1 VKHGDKTIGKEKERW
16 LKEKVKDK
24 GSDSALGEKART
36 SSGIEVNLLYT
47 PEDIK
52 GVDYLNEL
60 GFPGEYPFTRGVY
73 PTMYRGRNWTMRQYS
88 GLATAEESNARYK
101 FLLEGGQTGLSVA
114 LDLPT
119 QMGIDSDHELAEGE
133 VGVVGV
139 SIDTLKDMELL
150 FEGIPLNKIT
160 TSFTINATAA
170 ILLAMYIAV
179 GEKQGVPPEKLGGT
193 IQNDI
198 LKEYVARGA
207 WIFPLEPSVRL
218 IGDTIEYCMENIPRF
233 NPISISGAHFRGA
246 GANAIQEIAFTF
258 CDAIVYVDSML
269 KRGIDVDKFAPM
281 LSFWFTTNIDFF
293 EEIAKFRAAR
303 RLWANI
309 MKERYGAKNPRSW
322 MLRFGTSILAVSLT
336 AQQPENNIVRV
347 ACEAMAAVLAGV
359 QSLFTASYDEAYS
372 IPTEEAAQIALRTQ
386 QVLAYETG
394 ITRTV
399 DPLAGS
405 YYVEYLTNRLEEEIT
420 KLMEK
425 IEDLGGMVEM
435 IQSGYVQR
443 EITNM
448 AYEHE
453 RNIKSG
459 EKVMV
464 GVNRFVVDEKE
475 RELSLYEMDPEVSKK
490 QIARLQ
496 RVKAERDNKHVGA
509 TLEKL
514 RLVAEGKQNIMPSL
528 IDAVKAYATIGEI
541 TDVLRNV
548 FGSFDEPVQ
557 I

>member
-1 VKHGDKTIGKEKERW
+1 VKHGDKIIGKEKERW
-16 LKEKVKDK
+16 LRERVKDRDL
-24 GSDSALGEKART
+24 DSAMEGKTKT

-47 PEDIK
+47 PDDIK

-150 FEGIPLNKIT
+150 FEGIPLDKIT

-170 ILLAMYIAV
+170 ILLAMYVAV

-269 KRGIDVDKFAPM
+269 ERGIDVDKFAPM

-293 EEIAKFRAAR
+293 EEVAKFRAAR
-303 RLWANI
+303 RLWAKI
-309 MKERYGAKNPRSW
+309 MKERYGAKNSRSW
-322 MLRFGTSILAVSLT
+322 MLRFGTSILAVTLT

-347 ACEAMAAVLAGV
+347 AYEAMAAVLGGV

-372 IPTEEAAQIALRTQ
+372 IPSEEAAQIALRTQ

-405 YYVEYLTNRLEEEIT
+405 YYVECLTNRLEEEIT

-425 IEDLGGMVEM
+425 IEALGGMVEM
-435 IQSGYVQR
+435 IQSGYVQG
-443 EITNM
+443 EISNM
-448 AYEHE
+448 AYEHQ

-514 RLVAEGKQNIMPSL
+514 KLAAEGRQNIMPSL

-541 TDVLRNV
+541 TDVLRDV

>member
-1 VKHGDKTIGKEKERW
+1 MKYSDETVGKEKERW
-16 LKEKVKDK
+16 AKETVKDK
-24 GSDSALGEKART
+24 VSGKKAQTSA
-36 SSGIEVNLLYT
+36 GIEVDLLYT
-47 PEDIK
+47 PEDIQ
-52 GVDYLNEL
+52 GTDYLSNT

-101 FLLEGGQTGLSVA
+101 FLLEQGQTGLSVA

-150 FEGIPLNKIT
+150 FGGIALDKIT

-170 ILLAMYIAV
+170 ILLAMYVAV
-179 GEKQGVPPEKLGGT
+179 GEKQGVSPEKLGGT

-233 NPISISGAHFRGA
+233 NPISISGSHFRGA
-246 GANAIQEIAFTF
+246 GANAIQELAFAF

-269 KRGIDVDKFAPM
+269 ERGIDVDRFTPL
-281 LSFWFTTNIDFF
+281 LSFWFCSNIDFF

-303 RLWANI
+303 RLWAKI
-309 MKERYGAKNPRSW
+309 MKERYGAKNPKSW
-322 MLRFGTSILAVSLT
+322 MLRFGTSTLGVSLT

-347 ACEAMAAVLAGV
+347 AYEAMAAALGGV
-359 QSLFTASYDEAYS
+359 QSLFTASFDEGYS

-394 ITRTV
+394 ITNTV

-405 YYVEYLTNRLEEEIT
+405 YYLEHLTNRLEEET
-420 KLMEK
+420 VKLMKK
-425 IEDLGGMVEM
+425 IEDIGGMVEA
-435 IQSGYVQR
+435 IQSGHVQR
-443 EITNM
+443 EILNM

-453 RNIKSG
+453 KKIKSG
-459 EKVMV
+459 EKVLV
-464 GVNRFVVDEKE
+464 GVNRFIVDEKE
-475 RELSLYEMDPEVSKK
+475 KELSLYEMDPEVSKR
-490 QIARLQ
+490 QIERLQ
-496 RVKAERDNKHVGA
+496 RVKSVRDNKQVES
-509 TLEKL
+509 TLEEL
-514 RLVAEGKQNIMPSL
+514 RQAANGRGNIMPPL
-528 IDAVKAYATIGEI
+528 IDAVKAYATVGEI
-541 TDVLRNV
+541 TDILRDI
-548 FGSFDEPVQ
+548 FGSFKEPVQ

>member
-16 LKEKVKDK
+16 LRERVKDR
-24 GSDSALGEKART
+24 GLDSAIEGKAKT

-139 SIDTLKDMELL
+139 SIDTLKDIELL
-150 FEGIPLNKIT
+150 FEGIPLDKIT

>member
-1 VKHGDKTIGKEKERW
+1 VKHGDKTIGKEKQRW
-16 LKEKVKDK
+16 LRERVKDR
-24 GSDSALGEKART
+24 GLDSAMEGKAKT
-36 SSGIEVNLLYT
+36 SSGVAVNLLYT

-52 GVDYLNEL
+52 GVGYLNEL
-60 GFPGEYPFTRGVY
+60 GFPGEYPFTRGIY

-150 FEGIPLNKIT
+150 FEGIPLDKIT

-269 KRGIDVDKFAPM
+269 ERGIGVDRFAPM

-293 EEIAKFRAAR
+293 EEVAKFRAAR
-303 RLWANI
+303 RLWAKI
-309 MKERYGAKNPRSW
+309 MKERYGAKDPRSW

-347 ACEAMAAVLAGV
+347 AYEAMAAVLGGV

-394 ITRTV
+394 ITKTV

-405 YYVEYLTNRLEEEIT
+405 YYVENLTNRLEEET
-420 KLMEK
+420 CKLMEK
-425 IEDLGGMVEM
+425 IESLGGMVEM
-435 IQSGYVQR
+435 IQRGYVQR
-443 EITNM
+443 EISNM

-453 RNIKSG
+453 RKIKSG

-541 TDVLRNV
+541 TGVLRDV
-548 FGSFDEPVQ
+548 FGSFEEPVQ

>member
-1 VKHGDKTIGKEKERW
+1 MKHGDKTIGKEKQRW
-16 LKEKVKDK
+16 LKEKVKEK
-24 GSDSALGEKART
+24 GSDSASGEKART
-36 SSGIEVNLLYT
+36 AAGIEVDLLYT
-47 PEDIK
+47 PQDIK
-52 GVDYLNEL
+52 GIDYLNEL
-60 GFPGEYPFTRGVY
+60 GFPGEYPFTRGIY
-73 PTMYRGRNWTMRQYS
+73 PTMYRGRHWTMRQYS

-150 FEGIPLNKIT
+150 FEGIPLDRIT

-179 GEKQGVPPEKLGGT
+179 GEKQGVSPEKLGGT

-258 CDAIVYVDSML
+258 GDAIVYVDSML
-269 KRGIDVDKFAPM
+269 ERGIDVDRFAPM

-293 EEIAKFRAAR
+293 EEVAKFRAAR
-303 RLWANI
+303 RLWAKI

-347 ACEAMAAVLAGV
+347 AYEAMAAVLGGI

-394 ITRTV
+394 ITKTV

-443 EITNM
+443 EISNM

-453 RNIKSG
+453 RKIKSG
-459 EKVMV
+459 EKVLV
-464 GVNRFVVDEKE
+464 GVNSFVVDEKE

-509 TLEKL
+509 TLGKL

-541 TDVLRNV
+541 TGVLRDV
-548 FGSFDEPVQ
+548 FGSFEEPVQ

>member
-1 VKHGDKTIGKEKERW
+1 MKHGDKIIGKEKERW
-16 LKEKVKDK
+16 LRERVKDRDL
-24 GSDSALGEKART
+24 DSAMEGKTKT

-47 PEDIK
+47 PDDIK

-150 FEGIPLNKIT
+150 FEGIPLDKIT

-170 ILLAMYIAV
+170 ILLAMYVAV

-269 KRGIDVDKFAPM
+269 ERGIDVDKFAPM

-293 EEIAKFRAAR
+293 EEVAKFRAAR
-303 RLWANI
+303 RLWAKI
-309 MKERYGAKNPRSW
+309 MKERYGAKNSRSW
-322 MLRFGTSILAVSLT
+322 MLRFGTSILAVTLT

-347 ACEAMAAVLAGV
+347 AYEAMAAVLGGV

-372 IPTEEAAQIALRTQ
+372 IPSEEAAQIALRTQ

-405 YYVEYLTNRLEEEIT
+405 YYVECLTNRLEEEIT

-425 IEDLGGMVEM
+425 IEALGGMVEM
-435 IQSGYVQR
+435 IQSGYVQG
-443 EITNM
+443 EISNM
-448 AYEHE
+448 AYEHQ

-514 RLVAEGKQNIMPSL
+514 KLAAEGRQNIMPSL

-541 TDVLRNV
+541 TDVLRDV

>member
-1 VKHGDKTIGKEKERW
+1 MKHGDKTIGKEKERW
-16 LKEKVKDK
+16 LRERVKDR
-24 GSDSALGEKART
+24 GLDSAMEEKTKT

-150 FEGIPLNKIT
+150 FEGIPLDKIT

-246 GANAIQEIAFTF
+246 GSNAIQEIAFTF

-269 KRGIDVDKFAPM
+269 ERGIDVDKFAPM

-303 RLWANI
+303 RLWAKI

-347 ACEAMAAVLAGV
+347 AYEAMAAVLGGV

-372 IPTEEAAQIALRTQ
+372 IPSEEAAQIALRTQ

-425 IEDLGGMVEM
+425 IEALGGMVEM
-435 IQSGYVQR
+435 IQSGYIQR
-443 EITNM
+443 EISNM

-453 RNIKSG
+453 RNVKSG

-490 QIARLQ
+490 QIAGLQ

-514 RLVAEGKQNIMPSL
+514 RLVTEGKQNIMPSL

>member
-1 VKHGDKTIGKEKERW
+1 MKHGDKTIGKEKERW
-16 LKEKVKDK
+16 LKERVKDK
-24 GSDSALGEKART
+24 GLDKTLDEKAQT
-36 SSGIEVNLLYT
+36 SSGIEVDLLYT

-52 GVDYLNEL
+52 GIDYLNEL

-139 SIDTLKDMELL
+139 SIDTLKDMERL
-150 FEGIPLNKIT
+150 FEGIPLDRIT

-179 GEKQGVPPEKLGGT
+179 AEKQGVPPEKLGGT

-233 NPISISGAHFRGA
+233 NPISIAGAHFRGA

-269 KRGIDVDKFAPM
+269 ERGIDVDKFAPM

-293 EEIAKFRAAR
+293 EEVAKFRAAR
-303 RLWANI
+303 RLWAKI

-322 MLRFGTSILAVSLT
+322 MLRFGTSILAASLT

-347 ACEAMAAVLAGV
+347 ACEAMSAVLGGV

-372 IPTEEAAQIALRTQ
+372 IPSEEAAQIALRTQ

-425 IEDLGGMVEM
+425 IEALGGMVEM

-443 EITNM
+443 EISTM

-475 RELSLYEMDPEVSKK
+475 RKLSLYEMDPEVSKK
-490 QIARLQ
+490 QIAGLQ
-496 RVKAERDNKHVGA
+496 RVKAERDNKHVGT

-514 RLVAEGKQNIMPSL
+514 RLAAEGKQNIMPSL
-528 IDAVKAYATIGEI
+528 MDAVKAYATIGEI
-541 TDVLRNV
+541 TDVLRDV
-548 FGSFDEPVQ
+548 FGSFEEPVQ

>member
-139 SIDTLKDMELL
+139 SIDTLKDIELL

>member
-1 VKHGDKTIGKEKERW
+1 MKHDDKTIGEEKEKW
-16 LKEKVKDK
+16 LKRSVKDK
-24 GSDSALGEKART
+24 GLGSALEQKALT
-36 SSGIEVNLLYT
+36 SAGIEVDLLYT
-47 PEDIK
+47 PDDIR
-52 GVDYLNEL
+52 GIDYLSEI
-60 GFPGEYPFTRGVY
+60 GFPGEYPFKRGVY

-119 QMGIDSDHELAEGE
+119 QMGLDSDHELAEGE

-150 FEGIPLNKIT
+150 FDGIPLDKIT

-170 ILLAMYIAV
+170 ILLAMYVAV
-179 GEKQGVPPEKLGGT
+179 GEKQGVSPEKLGGT

-258 CDAIVYVDSML
+258 CDAIVYMDSML
-269 KRGIDVDKFAPM
+269 ERGIDVDRFAPM

-303 RLWANI
+303 RLWAKI
-309 MKERYGAKNPRSW
+309 MKERYGAKNHRSW

-347 ACEAMAAVLAGV
+347 GYEAMAAVLGGV

-386 QVLAYETG
+386 QILAHETG
-394 ITRTV
+394 ITKTV

-405 YYVEYLTNRLEEEIT
+405 YYVEYLTNRLEEEIA

-425 IEDLGGMVEM
+425 IEDLGGMVEV
-435 IQSGYVQR
+435 IQSGYVQG
-443 EITNM
+443 EILNM
-448 AYEHE
+448 AYEDE
-453 RNIKSG
+453 KKIKSG

-464 GVNRFVVDEKE
+464 GVNRFIVDEKE

-496 RVKAERDNKHVGA
+496 KVRADRDNKQVGV

-514 RLVAEGKQNIMPSL
+514 RRAAEGRENIMPSL
-528 IDAVKAYATIGEI
+528 VDAVKAYATIGEI
-541 TDVLRNV
+541 TDVLRDI
-548 FGSFDEPVQ
+548 FGSFREPVQ

>member
-1 VKHGDKTIGKEKERW
+1 VKHGDKTIGKEKQRW
-16 LKEKVKDK
+16 LRERVKDR
-24 GSDSALGEKART
+24 GRDSAMEGKAET
-36 SSGIEVNLLYT
+36 SSGIEVDLLYT

-52 GVDYLNEL
+52 GVGYLNEL

-150 FEGIPLNKIT
+150 FEGIPLDKIT

-170 ILLAMYIAV
+170 ILLAMYVSV
-179 GEKQGVPPEKLGGT
+179 GEKQGVSPERLGGT

-258 CDAIVYVDSML
+258 GDAIVYVDSML
-269 KRGIDVDKFAPM
+269 ERGIGVDKFAPM

-303 RLWANI
+303 RLWAKI
-309 MKERYGAKNPRSW
+309 MKERYGAKDPRSW

-347 ACEAMAAVLAGV
+347 AYEAMAAVLGGI

-394 ITRTV
+394 ITKTV

-425 IEDLGGMVEM
+425 IEDLGGMVAM
-435 IQSGYVQR
+435 IQSGYVQG
-443 EITNM
+443 EISNM

-453 RNIKSG
+453 RKIKSG

-475 RELSLYEMDPEVSKK
+475 RELSLYEMNPEVSKK

-496 RVKAERDNKHVGA
+496 RVKAERDNEHVGV
-509 TLEKL
+509 TLDKL
-514 RLVAEGKQNIMPSL
+514 RLVAEGKENIMPSL

-541 TDVLRNV
+541 TGVLRDV
-548 FGSFDEPVQ
+548 FGSFEEPVQ

>member
-1 VKHGDKTIGKEKERW
+1 VKYSDETVGKEKERW
-16 LKEKVKDK
+16 AKETVKDK
-24 GSDSALGEKART
+24 VSGKKAQTSA
-36 SSGIEVNLLYT
+36 GIEVDLLYT
-47 PEDIK
+47 PEDIQ
-52 GVDYLNEL
+52 GTDYLSNT

-101 FLLEGGQTGLSVA
+101 FLLEQGQTGLSVA

-150 FEGIPLNKIT
+150 FGGIALDKIT

-170 ILLAMYIAV
+170 ILLAMYVAV
-179 GEKQGVPPEKLGGT
+179 GEKQGVSPEKLGGT

-233 NPISISGAHFRGA
+233 NPISISGSHFRGA
-246 GANAIQEIAFTF
+246 GANAIQELAFAF

-269 KRGIDVDKFAPM
+269 ERGIDVDRFTPL
-281 LSFWFTTNIDFF
+281 LSFWFCSNIDFF

-303 RLWANI
+303 RLWAKI
-309 MKERYGAKNPRSW
+309 MKERYGAKNPKSW
-322 MLRFGTSILAVSLT
+322 MLRFGTSTLGVSLT

-347 ACEAMAAVLAGV
+347 AYEAMAAALGGV
-359 QSLFTASYDEAYS
+359 QSLFTASFDEGYS

-394 ITRTV
+394 ITNTV

-405 YYVEYLTNRLEEEIT
+405 YYLEHLTNRLEEET
-420 KLMEK
+420 VKLMKK
-425 IEDLGGMVEM
+425 IEDIGGMVEA
-435 IQSGYVQR
+435 IQSGHVQR
-443 EITNM
+443 EILNM

-453 RNIKSG
+453 KKIKSG
-459 EKVMV
+459 EKVLV
-464 GVNRFVVDEKE
+464 GVNRFIVDEKE
-475 RELSLYEMDPEVSKK
+475 KELSLYEMDPEVSKR
-490 QIARLQ
+490 QIERLQ
-496 RVKAERDNKHVGA
+496 RVKSVRDNKQVES
-509 TLEKL
+509 TLEEL
-514 RLVAEGKQNIMPSL
+514 RQAANGRGNIMPPL
-528 IDAVKAYATIGEI
+528 IDAVKAYATVGEI
-541 TDVLRNV
+541 TDILRDI
-548 FGSFDEPVQ
+548 FGSFKEPVQ

>member
-1 VKHGDKTIGKEKERW
+1 VKHGDKIIGKEKERW
-16 LKEKVKDK
+16 LRERVKDRDL
-24 GSDSALGEKART
+24 DSAMEGKTKT

-47 PEDIK
+47 PDDIK
-52 GVDYLNEL
+52 GGDYLNEL

-150 FEGIPLNKIT
+150 FEGIPLDKIT

-170 ILLAMYIAV
+170 ILLAMYVAV

-269 KRGIDVDKFAPM
+269 ERGIDVDKFAPM

-293 EEIAKFRAAR
+293 EEVAKFRAAR
-303 RLWANI
+303 RLWAKI
-309 MKERYGAKNPRSW
+309 MKERYGAKNSRSW
-322 MLRFGTSILAVSLT
+322 MLRFGTSILAVTLT

-347 ACEAMAAVLAGV
+347 AYEAMAAVLGGV

-372 IPTEEAAQIALRTQ
+372 IPSEEAAQIALRTQ

-405 YYVEYLTNRLEEEIT
+405 YYVECLTNRLEEEIT

-425 IEDLGGMVEM
+425 IEALGGMVEM
-435 IQSGYVQR
+435 IQSGYVQG
-443 EITNM
+443 EISNM
-448 AYEHE
+448 AYEHQ

-514 RLVAEGKQNIMPSL
+514 KLAAEGRQNIMPSL

-541 TDVLRNV
+541 TDVLRDV

>member
-1 VKHGDKTIGKEKERW
+1 MERNDETIRKERNRW
-16 LKEKVKDK
+16 TKETLKDK
-24 GSDSALGEKART
+24 SFGDEART
-36 SSGIEVNLLYT
+36 SSGIEVDLLYT
-47 PEDIK
+47 PADMKET
-52 GVDYLNEL
+52 DYLKDI

-101 FLLEGGQTGLSVA
+101 FLLEQGQTGLSVA

-150 FEGIPLNKIT
+150 FEGIPLDKIT

-170 ILLAMYIAV
+170 ILLAMYVAV
-179 GEKQGVPPEKLGGT
+179 GEKQEIPPGKLGGT

-269 KRGIDVDKFAPM
+269 ERGIDVDRFAPM

-303 RLWANI
+303 RLWAKI
-309 MKERYGAKNPRSW
+309 MRERYGAKNHRSW
-322 MLRFGTSILAVSLT
+322 MLRFGASILAVSLT

-347 ACEAMAAVLAGV
+347 AYEAMAAALGGI

-386 QVLAYETG
+386 QILAHETG
-394 ITRTV
+394 ITKTV

-405 YYVEYLTNRLEEEIT
+405 YYLEYLTNRLEEEIT
-420 KLMEK
+420 KVMKK
-425 IEDLGGMVEM
+425 IDDLGGMVEM

-443 EITNM
+443 EISNM
-448 AYEHE
+448 AYQHE
-453 RNIKSG
+453 RKIKSG
-459 EKVMV
+459 ETVLV
-464 GVNRFVVDEKE
+464 GVNRFIVDEKE
-475 RELSLYEMDPEVSKK
+475 KELSLYEMDQEVSNK
-490 QIARLQ
+490 QIARLHK
-496 RVKAERDNKHVGA
+496 VKAERDNKQVES

-514 RLVAEGKQNIMPSL
+514 RRAAEGRENTMPSL

-541 TDVLRNV
+541 TDVLRDV
-548 FGSFDEPVQ
+548 FGSFKEPVQ

>member
-1 VKHGDKTIGKEKERW
+1 MKHGDKTIGKEKERW

-150 FEGIPLNKIT
+150 FEGIPLDKIT

>member
-1 VKHGDKTIGKEKERW
+1 VKHGDKIIGKEKERW
-16 LKEKVKDK
+16 LRERVKDRDL
-24 GSDSALGEKART
+24 DSAMEGKAKT
-36 SSGIEVNLLYT
+36 SSGVAVNLLYT

-52 GVDYLNEL
+52 GVGYLNEL

-150 FEGIPLNKIT
+150 FEGIPLDKIT

-170 ILLAMYIAV
+170 ILLAMYVAV

-269 KRGIDVDKFAPM
+269 ERGIDVDKFAPM

-293 EEIAKFRAAR
+293 EEVAKFRAAR
-303 RLWANI
+303 RLWAKI
-309 MKERYGAKNPRSW
+309 MKERYGAKNSRSW
-322 MLRFGTSILAVSLT
+322 MLRFGTSILAVTLT

-347 ACEAMAAVLAGV
+347 AYEAMAAVLGGV

-372 IPTEEAAQIALRTQ
+372 IPSEEAAQIALRTQ

-405 YYVEYLTNRLEEEIT
+405 YYVECLTNRLEEEIT

-425 IEDLGGMVEM
+425 IEALGGMVEM
-435 IQSGYVQR
+435 IQSGYVQG
-443 EITNM
+443 EISNM
-448 AYEHE
+448 AYEHQ

-514 RLVAEGKQNIMPSL
+514 KLAAEGRQNIMPSL

-541 TDVLRNV
+541 TDVLRDV

>member
-139 SIDTLKDMELL
+139 SIDTLKDIELL
-150 FEGIPLNKIT
+150 FEGIPLDKIT

>member
-1 VKHGDKTIGKEKERW
+1 MKHGDKTIGKEKERW

-139 SIDTLKDMELL
+139 SIDTLKDIELL
-150 FEGIPLNKIT
+150 FEGIPLDKIT

>member
-1 VKHGDKTIGKEKERW
+1 MKHSHKTIGKEKERW
-16 LKEKVKDK
+16 AKEKVKDK
-24 GSDSALGEKART
+24 AVGEKIRT
-36 SSGIEVNLLYT
+36 SAGIEVDLLYT
-47 PEDIK
+47 PEAIK
-52 GVDYLNEL
+52 DTDYLSDI
-60 GFPGEYPFTRGVY
+60 GFPAEHPFTRGVY

-101 FLLEGGQTGLSVA
+101 FLLERGQTGLSVA

-139 SIDTLKDMELL
+139 SIDTLRDMESL
-150 FEGIPLNKIT
+150 FEGIPLDKIT

-170 ILLAMYIAV
+170 ILLAMYVVV
-179 GEKQGVPPEKLGGT
+179 GEKQGVSPGKLGGT

-207 WIFPLEPSVRL
+207 WIFPLEPSIRL

-233 NPISISGAHFRGA
+233 NPISISGSHFRGA
-246 GANAIQEIAFTF
+246 GANAIQELAFAL

-269 KRGIDVDKFAPM
+269 ERGIDVDKFAPM
-281 LSFWFTTNIDFF
+281 LSFWFCSNIDFF

-303 RLWANI
+303 RLWAKI
-309 MKERYGAKNPRSW
+309 MKERYGAKNPRSL
-322 MLRFGTSILAVSLT
+322 MLRFGTSTLGVSLT

-347 ACEAMAAVLAGV
+347 AYEAMAAALGGV
-359 QSLFTASYDEAYS
+359 QSLFTASFDEGYS

-394 ITRTV
+394 ITKTV

-405 YYVEYLTNRLEEEIT
+405 YYLEYLTNRLEEEAV
-420 KLMEK
+420 KLMKK
-425 IEDLGGMVEM
+425 IEDTGGMVEA

-443 EITNM
+443 EISNM

-453 RNIKSG
+453 KKIKSG
-459 EKVMV
+459 EKAFV
-464 GVNRFVVDEKE
+464 GVNRFIVDEKE
-475 RELSLYEMDPEVSKK
+475 KELSLYEMDPEASRR

-496 RVKAERDNKHVGA
+496 QVKSERDNKQVRS

-514 RLVAEGKQNIMPSL
+514 RDIASGRENIMPCL
-528 IDAVKAYATIGEI
+528 IAAVKAYATVGEI
-541 TDVLRNV
+541 TDVLIDV
-548 FGSFDEPVQ
+548 FGTFKEPVQ

>member
-1 VKHGDKTIGKEKERW
+1 MKYSDETVGKEKERW
-16 LKEKVKDK
+16 AKETVKDK
-24 GSDSALGEKART
+24 VSGKKAQTSA
-36 SSGIEVNLLYT
+36 GIEVDLLYT
-47 PEDIK
+47 PEDIQ
-52 GVDYLNEL
+52 GTDYLSNT

-101 FLLEGGQTGLSVA
+101 FLLEQGQTGLSVA

-150 FEGIPLNKIT
+150 FGGIALDKIT

-170 ILLAMYIAV
+170 ILLAMYVAV
-179 GEKQGVPPEKLGGT
+179 GEKQGVSPEKLGGT

-233 NPISISGAHFRGA
+233 NPISISGSHFRGA
-246 GANAIQEIAFTF
+246 GANAIQELAFAF

-269 KRGIDVDKFAPM
+269 ERGIDVDRFTPL
-281 LSFWFTTNIDFF
+281 LSFWFCSNIDFF

-303 RLWANI
+303 RLWAKI
-309 MKERYGAKNPRSW
+309 MKERYGANNPRSW
-322 MLRFGTSILAVSLT
+322 MLRFGTSTLGVSLT

-347 ACEAMAAVLAGV
+347 AYEAMAAALGGV
-359 QSLFTASYDEAYS
+359 QSLFTASFDEGYS

-394 ITRTV
+394 ITNTV

-405 YYVEYLTNRLEEEIT
+405 YYLEHLTNRLEEET
-420 KLMEK
+420 VKLMKK
-425 IEDLGGMVEM
+425 IEDIGGMVEA
-435 IQSGYVQR
+435 IQSGHVQR
-443 EITNM
+443 EILNM

-453 RNIKSG
+453 KKIKSG
-459 EKVMV
+459 EKVLV
-464 GVNRFVVDEKE
+464 GVNRFIVDEKE
-475 RELSLYEMDPEVSKK
+475 KELSLYEMDPEVSKR
-490 QIARLQ
+490 QIERLQ
-496 RVKAERDNKHVGA
+496 RVKSVRDNKQVES
-509 TLEKL
+509 TLEEL
-514 RLVAEGKQNIMPSL
+514 RQAANGRGNIMPPL
-528 IDAVKAYATIGEI
+528 IDAVKAYATVGEI
-541 TDVLRNV
+541 TDILRDI
-548 FGSFDEPVQ
+548 FGSFKEPVQ

>member
-1 VKHGDKTIGKEKERW
+1 MKSGDKTIGKEKERW
-16 LKEKVKDK
+16 LRERVKDSGL
-24 GSDSALGEKART
+24 GSAMGGQAKT
-36 SSGIEVNLLYT
+36 SSGIEVDLLYT

-60 GFPGEYPFTRGVY
+60 GFPGEYPFTRGIY

-150 FEGIPLNKIT
+150 FEGIPLDKIT

-258 CDAIVYVDSML
+258 CDAIAYVDSML
-269 KRGIDVDKFAPM
+269 ERGIDVDKFAPM
-281 LSFWFTTNIDFF
+281 LSFWFTTNIDFL

-303 RLWANI
+303 RLWAKI

-347 ACEAMAAVLAGV
+347 AYEAMAAVLGGV

-372 IPTEEAAQIALRTQ
+372 IPSEEAAQIALRTQ

-425 IEDLGGMVEM
+425 IEALGGMVEM
-435 IQSGYVQR
+435 IQSGYIQR
-443 EITNM
+443 EISNM

-453 RNIKSG
+453 RNVKSG

-475 RELSLYEMDPEVSKK
+475 RQLNLYEMDPEVTKK
-490 QIARLQ
+490 QISRLQ
-496 RVKAERDNKHVGA
+496 RVKAERDNKHVEA

-514 RLVAEGKQNIMPSL
+514 RLVAEGKANIMPSL